1 MKDVRKLFL
10 AAAVT
15 LFGVAPVQAA
25 EPSAIL
31 EIGGASETGLKSGT
45 GFGPSLSVE
54 ATPIED
60 VLEIEAGLAPLF
72 SHGQTEWDADFLF
85 KKPFTLSDTVEFM
98 AGVGPSWSHTLS
110 AGKTTDSFGAEVA
123 LDFMFWPRPERDFG
137 WYMEPSYGLNFG
149 HGHEQSLSMSIG
161 LLIPIP

>member
-1 MKDVRKLFL
+1 MRKIAL
-10 AAAVT
+10 AALLAAISV
-15 LFGVAPVQAA
+15 VSCYAA

-31 EIGGASETGLKSGT
+31 EIGGASETDLKAGT

-54 ATPIED
+54 ATPIKD
-60 VLEIEAGLAPLF
+60 VLEVEAGIAPLF

-110 AGKTTDSFGAEVA
+110 AGHTTDTFGAEAA
-123 LDFMFWPRPERDFG
+123 LDFMFWPWRDREIG
-137 WYMEPSYGLNFG
+137 WYMEPSYGFNFG
-149 HGHEQSLSMSIG
+149 HGHAQSVSMSIG

>member
-1 MKDVRKLFL
+1 MRKSLS
-10 AAAVT
+10 AALLIGLGLPAAY
-15 LFGVAPVQAA
+15 AP

-31 EIGGASETGLKSGT
+31 EIGGASETELQGGT

-54 ATPIED
+54 TTPIED
-60 VLEIEAGLAPLF
+60 VLEVEAGIAPLF

-85 KKPFTLSDTVEFM
+85 KKPYTLSDTVEFM

-110 AGKTTDSFGAEVA
+110 AGRTADTFGAEAA
-123 LDFMFWPRPERDFG
+123 LDFMFWPWRDRDVG
-137 WYMEPSYGLNFG
+137 WYMEPSYGFNFG
-149 HGHEQSLSMSIG
+149 HGHAQSLSMSIG

>member
-1 MKDVRKLFL
+1 MRKFL
-10 AAAVT
+10 LAIALTA
-15 LFGVAPVQAA
+15 FGVPACHAA

-31 EIGGASETGLKSGT
+31 EIGGASETDLKGGT

-60 VLEIEAGLAPLF
+60 VLEIEAGLAPMF

-85 KKPFTLSDTVEFM
+85 KKPYTLSDTVEFM

-110 AGKTTDSFGAEVA
+110 GGKTTDTFGAALA
-123 LDFMFWPRPERDFG
+123 LDFMFWPRPARDFG
-137 WYMEPSYGLNFG
+137 WYMEPSYGFNFG

>member
-1 MKDVRKLFL
+1 MKSTRKFL
-10 AAAVT
+10 LAIALTA
-15 LFGVAPVQAA
+15 FGACLCHAE

-31 EIGGASETGLKSGT
+31 EIGGASETDLKGGT

-60 VLEIEAGLAPLF
+60 LLEIEAGVAPLF

-85 KKPFTLSDTVEFM
+85 KKPYTLSDTAEFM
-98 AGVGPSWSHTLS
+98 AGVGPSWSHTLN
-110 AGKTTDSFGAEVA
+110 AGKTSDSLGAELA
-123 LDFMFWPRPERDFG
+123 LDFMFWPWKNREVG
-137 WYMEPSYGLNFG
+137 WYMEPSYGFNFG
-149 HGHEQSLSMSIG
+149 HGHEQSLSMNIG